1 MFLFFVG
8 LVIFFVGFIA
18 SKTEGPFSKLRT
30 PLRLVGLFIIG
41 IGILTSGVRQIDS
54 GNVGVLRL
62 FGQVQKDNV
71 LYEGLHLVN
80 PLLDVEEMSIQQLN
94 YTMSK
99 VHNEG
104 QKDGDDAVPM
114 ISKDGLTVVLDITI
128 LYRLDP
134 QHAPDVFQRF
144 RFSYEDTYVRPTM
157 RAHIRT
163 SASYYSATELYSN
176 KRGDFEEG
184 ITKLLVEDFKKN
196 GFILDKVLIRNIS
209 LPPTVTES
217 IERKI
222 AAIQDA
228 ERQDYVLEKV
238 KKEAEMK
245 RQEAQGVADA
255 QKILASGLSDKVL
268 QYEQIKVQKELV
280 NSPNAKII
288 LMNGKTPV
296 ILDTKD
302 K

>member
-30 PLRLVGLFIIG
+30 PLRLVGLFVIG

-94 YTMSK
+94 YTMSS

-104 QKDGDDAVPM
+104 QKDGDDAV
-114 ISKDGLTVVLDITI
+114 SVRCKDGLDVKLDITI
-128 LYRLDP
+128 LYRLQP
-134 QHAPDVFQRF
+134 VTAPDVFQKYRMA
-144 RFSYEDTYVRPTM
+144 YEETLIRPTI
-157 RAHIRT
+157 RSHIRT
-163 SASYYSATELYSN
+163 SASYYTATELYAD
-176 KRGDFEEG
+176 KRADFEHG
-184 ITKLLVEDFKKN
+184 ITKLLDEDFKRN
-196 GFILDKVLIRNIS
+196 GFILDKVLIRNIA
-209 LPPTVTES
+209 LPQSITES

-228 ERQDYVLEKV
+228 EHQDYILEKV

>member
-296 ILDTKD
+296 ILDTKE